1 MDWRNRIG
9 LYGAYGLGLSG
20 IGFTLPYLPL
30 YLGEKGLTDTQIS
43 LISALAAVAGLAQFP
58 LGLWSDRLQCRK
70 PFLMAALA
78 LLAMATFL
86 LPRAEGGVALGALV
100 VLFAENGLCRA
111 VVESLAGAEAASLAP
126 AGQVGTAMGALRFW
140 KPAAIIAVTL
150 VGGVFAERFGID
162 SILTWLAVVQ
172 GLAFCASLL
181 ILERHHKGRPEPR
194 QTASTEQRLVEKTA
208 ARAWDRSLWVFIAA
222 MVLFHA
228 CNAPGGVYLG
238 LFMSRELAAPAS
250 LLSYAFV
257 VSMVAWMLLARP
269 AGRLADRWGRR
280 PLLVFAWT
288 VMATRLALIAVV
300 RSPWEVVVIQV
311 LDGVASGLFS
321 ILCAAWVTD
330 RLGDERRVSEAQVI
344 VGTSLVLGSALGPA
358 VSGPI
363 VEALG
368 YRGLFGVLAGAG
380 ALAAGLV
387 ACFVPETLNAPAEPQ
402 LPESIDVLA
411 GAANSEP

>member
-30 YLGEKGLTDTQIS
+30 YLSEKGLTDTQIS

-58 LGLWSDRLQCRK
+58 VGLWSDRAHWRK
-70 PFLMAALA
+70 PFLMGALG
-78 LLAMATFL
+78 LLAIATFL
-86 LPRAEGGVALGALV
+86 LPRAESTIALGALV
-100 VLFAENGLCRA
+100 ILFAENGLCRA
-111 VVESLAGAEAASLAP
+111 VIESLAGAEAASLAP
-126 AGQVGTAMGALRFW
+126 PGKVGTAMGALRFW

-150 VGGVFAERFGID
+150 VGGVFAERFGVD
-162 SILTWLAVVQ
+162 SILTWLGVLQ
-172 GLAFCASLL
+172 GLAFCVSLL
-181 ILERHHKGRPEPR
+181 IHERDRIGRLETRRSSGR
-194 QTASTEQRLVEKTA
+194 EQPLGVPA
-208 ARAWDRSLWVFIAA
+208 ARSWDRALWAFIAA

-238 LFMSRELAAPAS
+238 LFMKRDLEAPAA

-280 PLLVFAWT
+280 PLLIFAWIA
-288 VMATRLALIAVV
+288 MAARLALIAVA
-300 RSPWEVVVIQV
+300 RSPWEIVAIQV
-311 LDGVASGLFS
+311 LDGIASGLFS

-330 RLGDERRVSEAQVI
+330 RLGDERRMSEAQVI

-358 VSGPI
+358 ISGPI
-363 VEALG
+363 VEAFG
-368 YRGLFGVLAGAG
+368 YRGLFGLLAGVG
-380 ALAAGLV
+380 AFATALV
-387 ACFVPETLNAPAEPQ
+387 VGSVPETLNSNAE
-402 LPESIDVLA
+402 LA
-411 GAANSEP
+411 VCDPSNALLGSSAEQ

>member
-58 LGLWSDRLQCRK
+58 LGLWSDRLQWRK
-70 PFLMAALA
+70 PFLTVALG
-78 LLAMATFL
+78 LLAFATFL
-86 LPRAEGGVALGALV
+86 LPRAGNIFALGALV
-100 VLFAENGLCRA
+100 ILFAENGLCRA

-126 AGQVGTAMGALRFW
+126 PGKVGTAMGSLRFW
-140 KPAAIIAVTL
+140 KPVAIIAVTL
-150 VGGVFAERFGID
+150 VGGVFAERFGVD
-162 SILTWLAVVQ
+162 SILTWLVVVQ
-172 GLAFCASLL
+172 GLAFCVSLL
-181 ILERHHKGRPEPR
+181 IHDRDRINRLEFQPI
-194 QTASTEQRLVEKTA
+194 A
-208 ARAWDRSLWVFIAA
+208 AREQQRFEKPTARPWDRALWAFIAA

-238 LFMSRELAAPAS
+238 LFMKRDLEAPAA

-280 PLLVFAWT
+280 PLLIFAWT
-288 VMATRLALIAVV
+288 VMATRLALVAIV
-300 RSPWEVVVIQV
+300 RTPWEVVAIQV

-330 RLGDERRVSEAQVI
+330 RLGDERRMSEAQVI

-358 VSGPI
+358 LSGPI
-363 VEALG
+363 VEAFG
-368 YRGLFGVLAGAG
+368 YRGLFGLLAGVGVFAT
-380 ALAAGLV
+380 ALVV
-387 ACFVPETLNAPAEPQ
+387 AFVPETLNTQPEPEI
-402 LPESIDVLA
+402 PDPTDVLV
-411 GAANSEP
+411 GTTNVE